1 MIFDKILKTKDADFE
16 ICLDKQVYNAGENVK
31 GMFKIIIYK
40 DINTRKIKFI
50 AEGVEKTS
58 IEAGSSSSSNTSNT
72 YTETDFFFLKDL
84 TDVLS
89 NVNSNMNNIGNK
101 DEFISV
107 IRKGVL
113 EVPFNFT
120 IPVDALPSYYG
131 KGAKITYHIK
141 ATLDRA
147 NWIDKN
153 KIKDFQVKNSN
164 HQVRTVESNI
174 IEEKDTID
182 DSANYKSSIT
192 DQKLDSSMA
201 GKSTNKK
208 AQKVIDSFDF
218 RKYNFNYHWYRK
230 KYSNQDNRVL
240 IELANDENSN
250 NDENK
255 AKMDRH
261 RWNKYFQ
268 GKVING
274 NVTIQRELLTSK
286 PSNLEVTLTGIE
298 YASANIYNTISETE
312 TYKLELIPTGSDLSN
327 SPGKTFTGVYP
338 SNDNHKGYVP
348 LDSIVIPFCL
358 KIPEVKNKS
367 YLAKYSEY
375 IWVLDF
381 KINIPFSKDIH
392 SKEIIAIV

>member
-1 MIFDKILKTKDADFE
+1 MIFDKILKTKDPEFE

-31 GMFKIIIYK
+31 GTFRIIIYK
-40 DINTRKIKFI
+40 DVNTRKIKFI

-58 IEAGSSSSSNTSNT
+58 IEAGSSSSSNTLNT
-72 YTETDFFFLKDL
+72 YTETDIFFLKDL
-84 TDVLS
+84 RDVLS
-89 NVNSNMNNIGNK
+89 NLNSNMNNIGSK

-131 KGAKITYHIK
+131 KGANITYHMK

-164 HQVRTVESNI
+164 HQVRTIESDV
-174 IEEKDTID
+174 IEEKDNID
-182 DSANYKSSIT
+182 DRAKYKSSIT
-192 DQKLDSSMA
+192 EEKLDSSMA
-201 GKSTNKK
+201 DKSSNNK

-240 IELANDENSN
+240 IELVNDENAN
-250 NDENK
+250 NEENR
-255 AKMDRH
+255 ARMDRH
-261 RWNKYFQ
+261 RWNKFFQ
-268 GKVING
+268 GKEING
-274 NVTIQRELLTSK
+274 NVTIKKELLTSK

-312 TYKLELIPTGSDLSN
+312 VYKLELIPKESDLSS

-338 SNDNHKGYVP
+338 DNDNHKKYVP
-348 LDSIVIPFCL
+348 MDSIVVPFSL

-367 YLAKYSEY
+367 YVAKYSEY
-375 IWVLDF
+375 IWVLDI

>member
-1 MIFDKILKTKDADFE
+1 MSKVRLGSLFIKILTQKK
-16 ICLDKQVYNAGENVK
+16 
-31 GMFKIIIYK
+31 
-40 DINTRKIKFI
+40 RKFI

-72 YTETDFFFLKDL
+72 YTETDIFFLKDL
-84 TDVLS
+84 TNVLS
-89 NVNSNMNNIGNK
+89 NVNSNVNNIGSK
-101 DEFISV
+101 DEDISV

-113 EVPFNFT
+113 ELPFNFT

-131 KGAKITYHIK
+131 KGANIIYHMK

-164 HQVRTVESNI
+164 HQVRTVDSDV
-174 IEEKDTID
+174 IEEKDDID
-182 DSANYKSSIT
+182 DRANYKSSIT
-192 DQKLDSSMA
+192 DEKLDGSIADKSSNN
-201 GKSTNKK
+201 KS
-208 AQKVIDSFDF
+208 QKVIGSFDF
-218 RKYNFNYHWYRK
+218 RKYNFNYHWYRN
-230 KYSNQDNRVL
+230 KYSNQDNRVI
-240 IELANDENSN
+240 IELVNDENTN

-255 AKMDRH
+255 ARMDRH
-261 RWNKYFQ
+261 RWNKFFQ
-268 GKVING
+268 GKEING

-312 TYKLELIPTGSDLSN
+312 VYKLELIPKESDLSN
-327 SPGKTFTGVYP
+327 SPGKTFTRVYP
-338 SNDNHKGYVP
+338 SNDNHKEYVP
-348 LDSIVIPFCL
+348 LDRIIFPFSL

-375 IWVLDF
+375 IWVLDI